1 MYEPSEIEDSEYLSN
16 CSSSPLFGAE
26 ELADTGML
34 NYDTFKLIP
43 FTND

>member
-1 MYEPSEIEDSEYLSN
+1 MYEPSEIEDSEYMSN
-16 CSSSPLFGAE
+16 YSSSPLFGAE